1 MAEPAGNFDAWL
13 GRTETRGDTID
24 PKPALGLAAL
34 LDWPDSPVV
43 SETPGAPLPPLWH
56 WCYFLETAR
65 QSEIAAD
72 GHARRG
78 GFLPPIDLPRRMW
91 AGGRFRFHHPLRIG
105 ESVIRRSRIE
115 SIEQKQG
122 RSGPLAFVRVAHEY
136 ESPAGLA
143 FSEAQDI
150 VYRGAEPVA
159 GATGQAARKT
169 AANDLEADFQRETQA
184 GAVMLFRYSA
194 LTFNAHRI
202 HYDRDYARDIE
213 GYPGLVVHGPLLAT
227 LLLDELLRQYPHREL
242 REFSFR
248 ALAPVFDTDPLRLC
262 GTRPGAGGEC
272 ALWVANSAGST
283 CLRGEAKL
291 PPPP

>member
-1 MAEPAGNFDAWL
+1 MAEAAGDFDAWL
-13 GRTETRGDTID
+13 GRTETRGDTIG

-150 VYRGAEPVA
+150 VYRGAESVA
-159 GATGQAARKT
+159 GSAGQASRKT
-169 AANDLEADFQRETQA
+169 AENDLEADFQRETQA

-227 LLLDELLRQYPHREL
+227 LLLDELLRQYPHREV

-248 ALAPVFDTDPLRLC
+248 ALAPVFDTGSFRLC
-262 GTRPGAGGEC
+262 GTRPGAGGKC
-272 ALWVANSAGST
+272 ALWVANPAGST
-283 CLRGEAKL
+283 CLRGEARL
-291 PPPP
+291 PPPA